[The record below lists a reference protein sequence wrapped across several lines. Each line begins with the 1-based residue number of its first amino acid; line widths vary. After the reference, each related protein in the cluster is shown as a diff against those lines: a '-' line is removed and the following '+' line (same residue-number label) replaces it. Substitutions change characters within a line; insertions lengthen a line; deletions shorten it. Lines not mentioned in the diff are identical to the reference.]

1 MQTTTTLPPIAK
13 PLRFVWLLS
22 ADPYQRLCLRYW
34 LLTSRLYVVMLALQA
49 YSASFGLMNPMHLA
63 WLSAFASCGI
73 LAFFVAIRSGWSKRL
88 ADPAVT
94 IQQMGFGFAVL
105 AIDYAVTPPLR
116 SMVLMITPL
125 ALMFGAFTLTPRQC
139 RVLGIFAVA
148 SQGVAMALSIWLGLD
163 ASEAKSELIVFVA
176 SGFVFTMVADMA
188 GRLSF
193 MRAQLRVQKRALAE
207 ALERNNLLAR
217 QDELT
222 GLPNRRHAMEMMGYE
237 ERRAKREAV
246 PPSVCILDIDHFK
259 RINDNYGH
267 PAGDHVLRLLA
278 THAQRSLRG
287 PDLLA
292 RWGGEEFV
300 LVMPQTSVPDAVMV
314 VERLRVA
321 LAQDDVW
328 MQRPDLKVTFS
339 AGIAALTGTETMEEA
354 VARADI
360 ALYRAKQSGRNRTE
374 VADDIAGSHAVT
386 APGPANRARSG

>member
-1 MQTTTTLPPIAK
+1 MHFTTTLPTTPK

-34 LLTSRLYVVMLALQA
+34 LLTSRLYAVILALQA
-49 YSASFGLMNPMHLA
+49 YSASVGLMNPVHLL
-63 WLSAFASCGI
+63 WISAFAFCGVS
-73 LAFFVAIRSGWSKRL
+73 AFFIAIRTGWSKRL
-88 ADPAVT
+88 LDPAMT

-105 AIDYAVTPPLR
+105 AIDYVVTPPHR

-139 RVLGIFAVA
+139 RLLGIFAVVSLGA
-148 SQGVAMALSIWLGLD
+148 AMALSIWLGLD
-163 ASEAKSELIVFVA
+163 TSEAKGELIVFLAAV
-176 SGFVFTMVADMA
+176 FVFTMVADMA

-193 MRAQLRVQKRALAE
+193 MRSQLRIQKRALAE

-222 GLPNRRHAMEMMGYE
+222 GLPNRRHAMEMMVYE

-259 RINDNYGH
+259 HINDSFGH
-267 PAGDHVLRLLA
+267 PAGDQVLRLLA

-287 PDLLA
+287 PDVLA

-300 LVMPQTSVPDAVMV
+300 LVMPQTSIIDAVMV

-321 LAQDDVW
+321 LAREEVW
-328 MQRPDLKVTFS
+328 AERPDLKVTFS
-339 AGIAALTGTETMEEA
+339 AGVAALTGTESMEEA
-354 VARADI
+354 VARADV
-360 ALYRAKQSGRNRTE
+360 ALYRAKQSGRNRTMMAE
-374 VADDIAGSHAVT
+374 
-386 APGPANRARSG
+386 

>member
-1 MQTTTTLPPIAK
+1 MQATTTLPPAAK

-34 LLTSRLYVVMLALQA
+34 LLTSRLYLVILALQA
-49 YSASFGLMNPMHLA
+49 YSASFGLMNPIHLV
-63 WLSAFASCGI
+63 WLSVFAFCGVG
-73 LAFFVAIRSGWSKRL
+73 AFFVAIRSGWSKRL
-88 ADPAVT
+88 PDPAMT

-139 RVLGIFAVA
+139 RLLGVFAVV

-163 ASEAKSELIVFVA
+163 ASAAKSEFIVFVA
-176 SGFVFTMVADMA
+176 SVFVFTMAADMA

-193 MRAQLRVQKRALAE
+193 MRAQLRIQKRALAE

-222 GLPNRRHAMEMMGYE
+222 GLPNRRHALEMMGYE

-259 RINDNYGH
+259 HINDSYGH
-267 PAGDHVLRLLA
+267 PAGDQVLRLLA
-278 THAQRSLRG
+278 THAQRALRG

-300 LVMPQTSVPDAVMV
+300 LLMPQTSVLDAVMV
-314 VERLRVA
+314 VERLRIA
-321 LAQDDVW
+321 LAQDEVW
-328 MQRPDLKVTFS
+328 RQRPDLKVTFS
-339 AGIAALTGTETMEEA
+339 AGIAGLTGNETMEEA
-354 VARADI
+354 VARADV

-374 VADDIAGSHAVT
+374 VAKDTARSHAVT
-386 APGPANRARSG
+386 APGPANYARSG

>member
-1 MQTTTTLPPIAK
+1 MHFTTTLPPTPK

-34 LLTSRLYVVMLALQA
+34 LLTSRLYAVILALQA
-49 YSASFGLMNPMHLA
+49 YSASFGLMNPVHLL
-63 WLSAFASCGI
+63 WLSAFAFCGI
-73 LAFFVAIRSGWSKRL
+73 SAFFIAIRTGWSKRMP
-88 ADPAVT
+88 DPAMTV
-94 IQQMGFGFAVL
+94 QQMGFGFAVL

-139 RVLGIFAVA
+139 RLLGIFAVVSLGA
-148 SQGVAMALSIWLGLD
+148 AMALSIWLGLD
-163 ASEAKSELIVFVA
+163 TSEAKGELIVFMAAV
-176 SGFVFTMVADMA
+176 FVFTMVADMA

-193 MRAQLRVQKRALAE
+193 MRSQLRIQKRALAE

-222 GLPNRRHAMEMMGYE
+222 GLPNRRHAMEMMVYE

-259 RINDNYGH
+259 HINDSFGH
-267 PAGDHVLRLLA
+267 PAGDQVLRLLA

-287 PDLLA
+287 PDVLA

-300 LVMPQTSVPDAVMV
+300 LVMPQTSINDAVMV

-321 LAQDDVW
+321 LAREEVW
-328 MQRPDLKVTFS
+328 AERPDLKVTFS
-339 AGIAALTGTETMEEA
+339 AGVAALTGTESMEDA
-354 VARADI
+354 VARADV
-360 ALYRAKQSGRNRTE
+360 ALYRAKQSGRNRTVMAE
-374 VADDIAGSHAVT
+374 
-386 APGPANRARSG
+386 